1 MYWEKPAMLMVGPG
15 LRKWANCS
23 SRHHC
28 PAGPCSSGTIPGAN
42 ATRRAASR
50 GISECGGQPPSPGGP
65 ANTERQTGRGTGEG
79 GVAKMLVRRSSV
91 ETENKDQELETASA
105 TLVGGM
111 HFVGEID
118 GFRMD
123 LDADEAVGGV
133 GAGPRPHHLLLQALA
148 GCTAMDVISILR
160 KKRQQVSGL
169 SVEVQGSRADQHPR
183 VYTRIEVL
191 YRVRGQNVDP
201 RAVARAIELSVTRY
215 CPVIAMLGKV
225 AEGTTSYEV
234 EEETEL
240 KSVR

>member
-1 MYWEKPAMLMVGPG
+1 MI
-15 LRKWANCS
+15 
-23 SRHHC
+23 H
-28 PAGPCSSGTIPGAN
+28 
-42 ATRRAASR
+42 
-50 GISECGGQPPSPGGP
+50 
-65 ANTERQTGRGTGEG
+65 
-79 GVAKMLVRRSSV
+79 VRRNSLDKRRSNV
-91 ETENKDQELETASA
+91 ATENKVQEVETASA
-105 TLVGGM
+105 TLADGM
-111 HFVGEID
+111 HFIGNIE

-123 LDADEAVGGV
+123 LDASESVGGV
-133 GAGPRPHHLLLQALA
+133 GAGPQPPRLLLLALA

-225 AEGTTSYEV
+225 AEVTTIYEV
-234 EEETEL
+234 VEETEP
-240 KSVR
+240 KSVREV